1 MNKMENIV
9 DYYLE
14 RVVDVEFKDGPVI
27 FDLNINHEKML
38 GIFHHLLNGKF
49 ENSDYEEYCK
59 AFKRDLIMEV
69 IFDSTSKIIKYFDS
83 RTTAKN
89 KFNDFYK
96 RIFFEDNTNFS
107 RQLHYVTINP
117 EIDEYLNSA
126 SPSYYKLIP
135 RILFP
140 WNIYGLSKVIES
152 RINKSE
158 NINKIFDAKKIP
170 LFDIQNDPDRHTKQG
185 IDDFNAFMKM
195 LDVSKKQFNSS
206 LNLLYFN
213 KNTSLLDVFHL
224 AKIVK
229 LNYIDLEKVHMDNKK
244 MYSGI
249 KKSSEIDLQPY
260 VALTNI
266 HGLFTKLFFFEN
278 IEFGISNFPYNE
290 IIRRYNVFFTSQKN
304 YIKNKLTEELLV
316 SNQIDIPSELVDEA
330 LLYFLLKDDEL
341 YSDYFSDFEKVLC
354 SDDISKNAYRVAYE
368 TLYNRKKESKR
379 TSEQCE
385 QSTHKDSSVNKD
397 VREYLEQ
404 MSAYNRKR
412 KEGQNERPPNSD

>member
-1 MNKMENIV
+1 MENIE
-9 DYYLE
+9 DYYSE
-14 RVVDVEFKDGPVI
+14 RVVDIEFKVETAN

-38 GIFHHLLNGKF
+38 RIFHHILNGKF
-49 ENSDYEEYCK
+49 EISDYIKYCES
-59 AFKRDLIMEV
+59 FKRDLIMEV

-83 RTTAKN
+83 RTAKN

-96 RIFFEDNTNFS
+96 RIFFEDNTNFLK
-107 RQLHYVTINP
+107 QLHYVTINP
-117 EIDEYLNSA
+117 EIDGYLNSA

-140 WNIYGLSKVIES
+140 WNIYGLSKVIEY
-152 RINKSE
+152 RINNSE

-185 IDDFNAFMKM
+185 IDDYNAYMKM
-195 LDVSKKQFNSS
+195 LNVSKKQFNSS

-229 LNYIDLEKVHMDNKK
+229 LNYIDLEKVHMNNKN
-244 MYSGI
+244 MYSDI

-266 HGLFTKLFFFEN
+266 HGLLTKLFFFEN
-278 IEFGISNFPYNE
+278 IEFSTLNFPYNE
-290 IIRRYNVFFTSQKN
+290 IIRRYNAFFTSQKN

-316 SNQIDIPSELVDEA
+316 SNQIEIPSELVDEA
-330 LLYFLLKDDEL
+330 LLYFLLKDEEL
-341 YSDYFSDFEKVLC
+341 YSDYFSDFENVQY
-354 SDDISKNAYRVAYE
+354 SDDISKNSYRVAYE
-368 TLYNRKKESKR
+368 TLYDRKKENKK
-379 TSEQCE
+379 TNEQCE
-385 QSTHKDSSVNKD
+385 QSAHKDSIVNND

-404 MSAYNRKR
+404 MNTYNKKR
-412 KEGQNERPPNSD
+412 RGGQNGQPPYSD